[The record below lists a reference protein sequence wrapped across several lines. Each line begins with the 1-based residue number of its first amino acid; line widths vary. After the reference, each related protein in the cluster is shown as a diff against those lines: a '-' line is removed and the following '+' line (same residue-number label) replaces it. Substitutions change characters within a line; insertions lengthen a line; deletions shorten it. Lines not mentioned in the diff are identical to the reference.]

1 MPWYCGYV
9 YRERGSRR
17 GWVPVVESMDE
28 DVCWV
33 QLYLLRVPGPF
44 KVGRGRALTEGR
56 AASDPNRAPEVL
68 AAEEAERQLQQDI
81 ARLKAKQRRDRDGV

>member
-1 MPWYCGYV
+1 VTWYCGYV

-68 AAEEAERQLQQDI
+68 AAEEAERVIRQDI
-81 ARLKAKQRRDRDGV
+81 ARLKAKERKPPAG